1 MQFKILG
8 ALVQFKILGAFVELK
23 LLGAFASG
31 LGFNPFESC
40 LPSKKLRPHCID
52 VSKGPRSKALF
63 LF

>member
-40 LPSKKLRPHCID
+40 FRNESLMVLAH
-52 VSKGPRSKALF
+52 
-63 LF
+63 

>member
-40 LPSKKLRPHCID
+40 LMEKI
-52 VSKGPRSKALF
+52 
-63 LF
+63 

>member
-40 LPSKKLRPHCID
+40 FCRKHP
-52 VSKGPRSKALF
+52 KAQSIGKV
-63 LF
+63 

>member
-1 MQFKILG
+1 VQFEILG

-40 LPSKKLRPHCID
+40 SITIVHY
-52 VSKGPRSKALF
+52 F
-63 LF
+63 F

>member
-40 LPSKKLRPHCID
+40 SSQRRLLKFMFPSHWSIINE
-52 VSKGPRSKALF
+52 
-63 LF
+63 

>member
-1 MQFKILG
+1 VQFEILG

-40 LPSKKLRPHCID
+40 FTHFRK
-52 VSKGPRSKALF
+52 
-63 LF
+63 

>member
-40 LPSKKLRPHCID
+40 
-52 VSKGPRSKALF
+52 
-63 LF
+63 